1 MLFNTVAKLFED
13 DEVPI
18 FIILNKCD
26 RAKAEVEEC
35 LKATSDRCTGATA
48 VIPVVAAAKH
58 GPMLKLCEACD
69 SEEILIMCNARKS
82 FYVCQN
88 SDCQQCD
95 QQQKV
100 KPAYGIEKLFEETTA
115 RLPVL
120 VAKSFRQAELECFHD
135 LQHKAHAIIVGFAS
149 VAAAAGATP
158 VPFSDFF
165 LLTGIQVAMF
175 TSLAKLFE
183 VQVCPRTA
191 GQLIGSFGG
200 MGAIGVGGRLL
211 GSLMKLI
218 PGFGSAFGGVCNAGL
233 ASSLTGAMGFLF
245 KEMFKRIRS
254 KALFG
259 EMTFDDFCQVMNV
272 QEQKEFFMA
281 KFLGLQREPLQQ
293 VHLQR
298 RPAHIV
304 NVNVGFYMV
313 LQV

>member
-135 LQHKAHAIIVGFAS
+135 LQHNAHAIIVGFAS

-165 LLTGIQVAMF
+165 LLTGIQVAM
-175 TSLAKLFE
+175 
-183 VQVCPRTA
+183 V
-191 GQLIGSFGG
+191 
-200 MGAIGVGGRLL
+200 
-211 GSLMKLI
+211 
-218 PGFGSAFGGVCNAGL
+218 
-233 ASSLTGAMGFLF
+233 
-245 KEMFKRIRS
+245 
-254 KALFG
+254 
-259 EMTFDDFCQVMNV
+259 
-272 QEQKEFFMA
+272 
-281 KFLGLQREPLQQ
+281 
-293 VHLQR
+293 
-298 RPAHIV
+298 
-304 NVNVGFYMV
+304 
-313 LQV
+313 